1 MTDASSV
8 PVDSPLICKQ
18 VASVA
23 LAAQPGSSS
32 MRRTLKRR
40 LRSDRGQAT
49 IEFGLVILL
58 LFITVLSIVEL
69 IFFMSTYNVLADSA
83 KEGVRYAI
91 VHGANN
97 TLASGPS
104 CPCADIDGPPA
115 PFGTNP
121 GYGSG
126 YGVVKTYAQYSLH
139 DITGTNMTVTV
150 TYPDPGTAK
159 KAANAT
165 PNRVQ
170 VVVAYPYKPFFGLGW
185 PTITVN
191 AAAEG
196 RIMN

>member
-1 MTDASSV
+1 MTEASSTIKLGTLRRTLTLGKPSAV
-8 PVDSPLICKQ
+8 RR
-18 VASVA
+18 
-23 LAAQPGSSS
+23 AQPG
-32 MRRTLKRR
+32 RRRP
-40 LRSDRGQAT
+40 DQGQAT

-58 LFITVLSIVEL
+58 LFITVLSIVEM

-97 TLASGPS
+97 TLASGPT

-115 PFGTNP
+115 PPGTSP

-126 YGVVKTYAQYSLH
+126 YGVVKTFAQYSLY
-139 DITGTNMTVTV
+139 DVTGTNLTVTV
-150 TYPDPGTAK
+150 NYLDPTTVK
-159 KAANAT
+159 KAGNAT

-185 PTITVN
+185 PTVTVN